1 MYKYFKRF
9 LDILFSLLLLL
20 LLSPVLVLV
29 AFMIRISMGK
39 PVFFRQER
47 IGMNNL
53 PFSIIKFRTM
63 ANSTAA
69 RLSDRQRLT
78 KLGAIL
84 RKTSTD
90 ELPQLGNILKGD
102 MSFIGPRPLLGE
114 YLPYYDQREILRHK
128 VRPGMSSL
136 AGIKGRSNLTWEDQF
151 ELDVYYVENL
161 SFFLDLEI
169 FFKTIPKVLGS
180 AGVMVVGRK
189 NQDRFDVYRTK
200 QIKPD

>member
-29 AFMIRISMGK
+29 AFMIRLSMGK

-102 MSFIGPRPLLGE
+102 MSFIGPRPLLRE
-114 YLPYYDQREILRHK
+114 YLPYYDQHEILRHK
-128 VRPGMSSL
+128 VRPGMTSL
-136 AGIKGRSNLTWEDQF
+136 AGIKGRSNLTWEEQF
-151 ELDVYYVENL
+151 ELDVCYVENL

-169 FFKTIPKVLGS
+169 FFKTIPKVLVS
-180 AGVMVVGRK
+180 ADVMVVGRK

>member
-29 AFMIRISMGK
+29 AFMIRLSMGK

-69 RLSDRQRLT
+69 KLSDRQRLT

-102 MSFIGPRPLLGE
+102 LSFIGPRPLLGE

-136 AGIKGRSNLTWEDQF
+136 AGIKGRSNLTWEEQF

-169 FFKTIPKVLGS
+169 FFKTIPKVLVS
-180 AGVMVVGRK
+180 ADVMVVGRK

>member
-29 AFMIRISMGK
+29 AFMIRLSMGK

-69 RLSDRQRLT
+69 KLSDRQRLT

-84 RKTSTD
+84 RKTSID

-136 AGIKGRSNLTWEDQF
+136 AGIKGRSNLTWEEQF

>member
-29 AFMIRISMGK
+29 AFMIRLSMGK

-69 RLSDRQRLT
+69 KLSDRQRLT

-84 RKTSTD
+84 RKTSID

-102 MSFIGPRPLLGE
+102 MSFIGPRPLLRE
-114 YLPYYDQREILRHK
+114 YLPYYDQHEILRHK
-128 VRPGMSSL
+128 VRPGMTSL
-136 AGIKGRSNLTWEDQF
+136 AGIKGRSNLTWEEQF
-151 ELDVYYVENL
+151 ELDVCYVENL

-169 FFKTIPKVLGS
+169 FFKTIPKVLVS
-180 AGVMVVGRK
+180 ADVMVVGRK

>member
-102 MSFIGPRPLLGE
+102 MSFIGPRPLLRE
-114 YLPYYDQREILRHK
+114 YLPYYDQHEILRHK
-128 VRPGMSSL
+128 VRPGMTSL
-136 AGIKGRSNLTWEDQF
+136 AGIKGRSNLTWEEQF

>member
-136 AGIKGRSNLTWEDQF
+136 AGIKGRSNLTWEEQF
-151 ELDVYYVENL
+151 ELDVCYVENL

-180 AGVMVVGRK
+180 ADLMVVGRK